1 MAKFLKKA
9 TLLEKKTLKTTIQNL
24 QNFHLREDMC
34 KQGGAKGTHRRACHD
49 IQGQNCFRVRRT
61 FSFLLLFIPSLQL
74 RIRSVLLYN
83 KMGLLLD
90 VFEKEYKAMMGKFFS
105 SEESSETNI
114 GRIQERMFPSKLL
127 DLLQLMTSSSLYL
140 RR

>member
-1 MAKFLKKA
+1 
-9 TLLEKKTLKTTIQNL
+9 
-24 QNFHLREDMC
+24 
-34 KQGGAKGTHRRACHD
+34 
-49 IQGQNCFRVRRT
+49 
-61 FSFLLLFIPSLQL
+61 
-74 RIRSVLLYN
+74 
-83 KMGLLLD
+83 MGLLLD